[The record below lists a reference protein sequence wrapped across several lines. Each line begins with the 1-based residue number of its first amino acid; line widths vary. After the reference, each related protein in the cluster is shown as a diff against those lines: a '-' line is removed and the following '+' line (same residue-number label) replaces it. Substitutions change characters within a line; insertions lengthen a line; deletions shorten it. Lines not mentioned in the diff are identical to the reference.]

1 MTSRVRGITPRAAI
15 TLDDIRSWPPTVDIP
30 TASKPLGISRSY
42 GFELAKRGEFPCRVI
57 TVGNRLRVVTASLL
71 ALLDDDEREAG

>member
-1 MTSRVRGITPRAAI
+1 VTDRL
-15 TLDDIRSWPPTVDIP
+15 TLDDLRNGPPTIDIP
-30 TASKPLGISRSY
+30 TASEALGISRSY

-71 ALLDDDEREAG
+71 ALLDVA